1 MQGAESMRQ
10 FNYHNKMPGQ
20 DEAYKEYDDQDVK
33 VLEEE
38 IENVI
43 RCGTAQ
49 SQMRRNNLDSNI
61 INVKIAD
68 NKIRIRH
75 DVNKYD
81 DFQIDNESIQY
92 LPQFYG
98 NNHSRLIKLL
108 CLGK

>member
-1 MQGAESMRQ
+1 
-10 FNYHNKMPGQ
+10 MPGQ

-68 NKIRIRH
+68 NQIRMTNTAKR
-75 DVNKYD
+75 
-81 DFQIDNESIQY
+81 
-92 LPQFYG
+92 PAG
-98 NNHSRLIKLL
+98 
-108 CLGK
+108 GKRRRIITTTM

>member
-68 NKIRIRH
+68 NKIRMTNTAKR
-75 DVNKYD
+75 
-81 DFQIDNESIQY
+81 
-92 LPQFYG
+92 PAG
-98 NNHSRLIKLL
+98 
-108 CLGK
+108 GKRRRIITTTM